1 MANKTTEQ
9 TEAPRERR
17 TYRALSDGFISAE
30 SRFVKE
36 GEVFST
42 DADQGSWMEDITQ
55 GEVKKQLKANDKIVD
70 AEKDKPDGSGPSAE
84 TLARQ

>member
-1 MANKTTEQ
+1 MSRK
-9 TEAPRERR
+9 
-17 TYRALSDGFISAE
+17 TYRALADGFLSTE
-30 SRFVKE
+30 SRFVKA

-42 DADQGSWMEDITQ
+42 DAAPGSWMEDITQ
-55 GEVKKQLKANDKIVD
+55 PEVKKQLKANDKIVE